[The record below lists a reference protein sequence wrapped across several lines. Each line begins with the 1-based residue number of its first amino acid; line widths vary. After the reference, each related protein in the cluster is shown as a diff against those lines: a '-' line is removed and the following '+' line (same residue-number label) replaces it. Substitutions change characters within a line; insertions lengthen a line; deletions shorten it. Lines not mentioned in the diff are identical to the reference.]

1 MAPGREHLE
10 MTDRQAPR
18 HLDPRPSETSR
29 TCRGLDATNPTGGS
43 AQPFDTIELR
53 WFTPGALPT
62 DVVEWFTEHG
72 RTGEV
77 EQRCDTYRLDDRDD
91 LGVKYRFGIVPEVK
105 RRLSVETVAM
115 EDLRLAG
122 HLEAWRKWSPADQLV
137 DSADERW
144 VDVDKTITK
153 RRFSAE
159 GQEATITEPL
169 VLEAG
174 TDVEIVAV
182 TTGDVEM
189 WSFAFAAY
197 GPSSERCAAFVACCK
212 TVLARTTPASL
223 VLTASN
229 SASYPGWLTT
239 ITTPSDLTL
248 TSQAIDC

>member
-1 MAPGREHLE
+1 
-10 MTDRQAPR
+10 MTDRQVPR
-18 HLDPRPSETSR
+18 HRDPRPSEASR
-29 TCRGLDATNPTGGS
+29 RHRGPDATNPTGGR

-53 WFTPGALPT
+53 WFTSGALPT

-72 RTGEV
+72 RTGAV

-91 LGVKYRFGIVPEVK
+91 LGVKYRFGTVPEVK
-105 RRLSVETVAM
+105 KRLFTKTVAV

-122 HLEAWRKWSPADQLV
+122 RLEAWRKWSPADQLV
-137 DSADERW
+137 DSAGAGW
-144 VDVDKTITK
+144 VEVHKTITK

-159 GQEATITEPL
+159 GQEVAITERL

-182 TTGDVEM
+182 KMGDVEM

-197 GPSSERCAAFVACCK
+197 GPSSERCAAIAACCK
-212 TVLARTTPASL
+212 TVLAGTTPASL

-229 SASYPGWLTT
+229 SASYPGWVTT
-239 ITTPSDLTL
+239 IAAPPDLTL
-248 TSQAIDC
+248 TS